1 MDEQEKVIFV
11 TDDKWLLQ
19 KGGVLDNT
27 DREIIAQMEQAGQV
41 VFMSPKETFE
51 AMQNEEP
58 EKFDEFK
65 KQLEIPGTINLTI
78 DDIVELSRQGEIKS
92 SGFYEHVQILMTKRQ
107 AKTVRNWRIDC
118 HFTWRAVARSAFA
131 MVISRQW
138 YRWGS
143 WEPAS
148 NQLMGVALCKRAAEL
163 LNENYRK
170 PPWN

>member
-92 SGFYEHVQILMTKRQ
+92 SGKTKTLF
-107 AKTVRNWRIDC
+107 AGMWR
-118 HFTWRAVARSAFA
+118 TATTRL
-131 MVISRQW
+131 SR
-138 YRWGS
+138 R
-143 WEPAS
+143 
-148 NQLMGVALCKRAAEL
+148 R
-163 LNENYRK
+163 
-170 PPWN
+170 